1 MNFETL
7 STLTSQNGK
16 TLQVLNCWRDH
27 QSLVLPL
34 IQSILENCT
43 ELKKLTFWN
52 GIFPGNGIT
61 YECGIYHRNVEYL
74 VNNISPNIERFSIA
88 ASDFRDQ
95 HIKILASRCT
105 KIKELRL
112 AGLDIT
118 NDSVTHIL
126 DHLSPTLEQLE
137 LTDNNIDSQKQ
148 FQLKLMPKLKILDNI
163 DYKWVEVHELRE
175 KLPNVSVNGYSP
187 MATICK
193 KKKFKYD
200 EYFYND
206 SQSYLCAICNS
217 EEFEEERDLNEH
229 VSSVHDGKY
238 PFKCDVCQ
246 STFGRINKLNRHRNS
261 AHKNTVPHRCESCNE
276 DFFLKIW
283 VEKSLCTCE
292 NKVISVLQE

>member
-95 HIKILASRCT
+95 HVKILVCRCT

-112 AGLDIT
+112 AGLRIT
-118 NDSVTHIL
+118 NNSVTHIL
-126 DHLSPTLEQLE
+126 DHLLPTLEELE
-137 LTDNNIDSQKQ
+137 LTDNNIDPQKL
-148 FQLKLMPKLKILDNI
+148 FQLKLMPKLKILDDLAYENRGGI
-163 DYKWVEVHELRE
+163 VHELRDQ
-175 KLPNVSVNGYSP
+175 LPHVSVNGFP
-187 MATICK
+187 PIG
-193 KKKFKYD
+193 
-200 EYFYND
+200 
-206 SQSYLCAICNS
+206 L
-217 EEFEEERDLNEH
+217 
-229 VSSVHDGKY
+229 
-238 PFKCDVCQ
+238 
-246 STFGRINKLNRHRNS
+246 
-261 AHKNTVPHRCESCNE
+261 
-276 DFFLKIW
+276 
-283 VEKSLCTCE
+283 
-292 NKVISVLQE
+292 